1 MKFLIDECL
10 SPNLADI
17 ALDRGFPHSA
27 HVNGIQLGSRPDS
40 VLVRHAIDADYVLVT
55 NNSAD
60 FTELMRHE
68 PHHPGLI
75 CIDVVPGLMNL
86 SMQERLFELV
96 LAKVTGQDLR
106 GKIVEIRH
114 TASGKDRFSIYPPP
128 AA

>member
-10 SPNLADI
+10 SPNLADM
-17 ALDRGFPHSA
+17 ALDRGFPDSA
-27 HVNGIQLGSRPDS
+27 HVNGIGLRSQPDS
-40 VLVRHAIDADYVLVT
+40 VLVRHAIDAGYVLVT

-75 CIDVVPGLMNL
+75 CIDVAPGLINL
-86 SMQERLFELV
+86 SLQERLFELV
-96 LAKVTGQDLR
+96 LEKIAGQDLR
-106 GKIVEIRH
+106 GKVVEIRH
-114 TASGKDRFSIYPPP
+114 TAARKDRFSIYPPP